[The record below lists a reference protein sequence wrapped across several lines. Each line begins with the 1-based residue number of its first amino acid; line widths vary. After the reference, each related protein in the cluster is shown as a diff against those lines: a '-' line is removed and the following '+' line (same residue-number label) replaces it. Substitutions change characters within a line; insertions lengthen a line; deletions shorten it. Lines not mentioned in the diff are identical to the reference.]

1 MILTPNEYVI
11 KKGSLFLMGCPY
23 DDSSY
28 VRYTNNRYDG
38 YRDRNFNRQLRI
50 ARMIGGKVMRFNPV
64 NGRLEG
70 GWK

>member
-1 MILTPNEYVI
+1 MKANPKEYVI

-23 DDSSY
+23 DDSAY
-28 VRYTNNRYDG
+28 IRYTNNKYDG
-38 YRDRNFNRQLRI
+38 YRDSFNKQIRI
-50 ARMIGGKVMRFNPV
+50 ARKVGGKVMRLNIL